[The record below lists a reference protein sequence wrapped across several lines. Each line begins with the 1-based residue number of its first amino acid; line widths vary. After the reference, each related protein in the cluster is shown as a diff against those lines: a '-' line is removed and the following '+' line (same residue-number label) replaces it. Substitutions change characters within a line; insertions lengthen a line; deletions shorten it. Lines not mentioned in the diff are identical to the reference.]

1 MKEKAYN
8 FFPHIL
14 GKHNWQ
20 LGVKFADLVQIEPA
34 TKIGKNFNQLCF
46 TQIDRCTHQAAKE
59 SFTPAV
65 RVNSKAVQKMIELT
79 LKPAFADDMAR
90 LKPESATSSIES
102 AHSVYIAYCPKRKYY
117 TKRKFM
123 LKTMLG
129 IMHWNAVQDAE
140 LSGER
145 QIEQWYSYFSKA
157 RGAER
162 QKVKK
167 SAGSDYW
174 KRELVERSVD
184 RKRQL
189 GPGLP

>member
-1 MKEKAYN
+1 
-8 FFPHIL
+8 
-14 GKHNWQ
+14 
-20 LGVKFADLVQIEPA
+20 
-34 TKIGKNFNQLCF
+34 
-46 TQIDRCTHQAAKE
+46 
-59 SFTPAV
+59 
-65 RVNSKAVQKMIELT
+65 
-79 LKPAFADDMAR
+79 
-90 LKPESATSSIES
+90 
-102 AHSVYIAYCPKRKYY
+102 
-117 TKRKFM
+117 M

-145 QIEQWYSYFSKA
+145 QIEQRYSYFSKA
-157 RGAER
+157 RGVER

-189 GPGLP
+189 GPELPDLGYEEVEKEIETTARRLEALVVFEEEEDMEEE